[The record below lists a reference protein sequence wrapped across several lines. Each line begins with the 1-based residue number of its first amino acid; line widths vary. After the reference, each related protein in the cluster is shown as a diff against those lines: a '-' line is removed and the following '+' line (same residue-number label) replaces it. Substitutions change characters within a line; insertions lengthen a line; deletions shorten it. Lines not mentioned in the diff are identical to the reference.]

1 MKQPQNPRSIQF
13 QEDLSEEE
21 LVRDW
26 TLSERDRAQV
36 LRCRGDDNRRR
47 FAIQLCA
54 LRHTGRFL
62 EDFAGVP
69 VRILNY
75 ISRQLDLAPALSLG
89 LSDRE
94 ATQVG
99 YEQRLRDYL
108 DYSSFDSAARANL
121 EEHLRSQLALGMLPE
136 GLKQQAEDVL
146 RFWRVHP
153 ACGIHAESLGGFDRR
168 HWPPGDLRLHRNTIE
183 RGATPSAES
192 DR

>member
-1 MKQPQNPRSIQF
+1 MRQPQNPRSIQF

-26 TLSERDRAQV
+26 TLSERDRAQA

-47 FAIQLCA
+47 FAIQMCA
-54 LRHTGRFL
+54 SRHTGRFL
-62 EDFAGVP
+62 EDFAGVL

-75 ISRQLDLAPALSLG
+75 IIRQPDIAPSSIVRPLRPRGHPGWLRTAPPG
-89 LSDRE
+89 LSRLQQLRFGRPRE
-94 ATQVG
+94 SGGA
-99 YEQRLRDYL
+99 
-108 DYSSFDSAARANL
+108 SSFTTCPGHAPGRPEAASRRCPAI
-121 EEHLRSQLALGMLPE
+121 LA
-136 GLKQQAEDVL
+136 
-146 RFWRVHP
+146 RHP

-168 HWPPGDLRLHRNTIE
+168 HWPPGDLRPHRNAIK